1 MITDKKYTMIVT
13 EENNNHNLSFY
24 ANNPWEG
31 NLSDI
36 TYGNN
41 IDELMQSSDGLD
53 NEGLFYMLYENKTG
67 KRIGS
72 EVVEYSVIQEEIE
85 EYEK

>member
-31 NLSDI
+31 NLIDI

-72 EVVEYSVIQEEIE
+72 GVVEYSVIQEEIE